1 MADLEKQMDGYR
13 LATAE
18 IVYHMPDQPHR
29 LQTFVWQ
36 TLDLAPDY
44 PQLLNFIG
52 RWRTDIHAKLHSV
65 RITNGHQG
73 TSVMLNC
80 QQLEAGPHQRLTAA

>member
-1 MADLEKQMDGYR
+1 MADQEKQMDGYR

-18 IVYHMPDQPHR
+18 IVYHMPEQPHQ

-36 TLDLAPDY
+36 TLDLAPEY

-52 RWRTDIHAKLHSV
+52 RWQADIQASLHSV

-80 QQLEAGPHQRLTAA
+80 QQLETGLQQALTAA